1 MPSTSEELSEKELG
15 ALQKVFE
22 QVATAAEKEKGKPS
36 NKEMTVSGSTGSID
50 SLRNRAYDEHSPSA
64 M

>member
-1 MPSTSEELSEKELG
+1 LPSTSEELSDKELD

-36 NKEMTVSGSTGSID
+36 YEEMLNIDRQRIST
-50 SLRNRAYDEHSPSA
+50 RQ
-64 M
+64 

>member
-1 MPSTSEELSEKELG
+1 MPSTSEELSDKELD

-36 NKEMTVSGSTGSID
+36 SKKTAVSGSTGSIN
-50 SLRNRAYDEHSPSA
+50 SSRNQAYDEHSPRA
-64 M
+64 I